1 MEGRLRKVYR
11 SCLPMLCLIR
21 GCREK
26 ERRGETKLP
35 RRGNQVP
42 RSLEPRRRRRDIVG
56 VRNIRRGREGSLC
69 CVVKLVS
76 KDLFGRVNYCEFRV
90 SVITPSLG
98 LRLTN
103 RQDQWNQDDETDVS
117 RQNTGAV
124 FRLSLSFQLEV
135 VGEPSLEL
143 QLGGWNLDITDG

>member
-35 RRGNQVP
+35 RRGNQLP

-56 VRNIRRGREGSLC
+56 VRNIRRGREG
-69 CVVKLVS
+69 
-76 KDLFGRVNYCEFRV
+76 VNCCEFRV

-143 QLGGWNLDITDG
+143 QLGGLELGYNRRLKVGD

>member
-42 RSLEPRRRRRDIVG
+42 RSLEPRRRDIVG
-56 VRNIRRGREGSLC
+56 VRNIRRGREG
-69 CVVKLVS
+69 
-76 KDLFGRVNYCEFRV
+76 VNCCEFRV

-124 FRLSLSFQLEV
+124 FRLR
-135 VGEPSLEL
+135 
-143 QLGGWNLDITDG
+143 

>member
-56 VRNIRRGREGSLC
+56 VRNIRRGREG
-69 CVVKLVS
+69 
-76 KDLFGRVNYCEFRV
+76 VNYCEFRV

-124 FRLSLSFQLEV
+124 FRLS
-135 VGEPSLEL
+135 
-143 QLGGWNLDITDG
+143 

>member
-56 VRNIRRGREGSLC
+56 VRNIRRGREG
-69 CVVKLVS
+69 
-76 KDLFGRVNYCEFRV
+76 VNYCEFRV